1 VDFVLNSWFFEK
13 LSVDTDKTSRLSS
26 ARIDEQRRR
35 HFSLLV
41 SAMPP
46 EDCKTEVEALMFLC
60 RVSNFGLAE
69 EIKRCTAMALPI
81 WNCISSID
89 SFLKW
94 IIKRTGSRGMHPNSA
109 KAD

>member
-1 VDFVLNSWFFEK
+1 
-13 LSVDTDKTSRLSS
+13 
-26 ARIDEQRRR
+26 
-35 HFSLLV
+35 
-41 SAMPP
+41 MPP

-69 EIKRCTAMALPI
+69 EIKRCTEMALPI
-81 WNCISSID
+81 WNCISSIN

-94 IIKRTGSRGMHPNSA
+94 IIKRRPDPQAGSRGMHPNSA